1 MFNFS
6 IQQHFSG
13 GHVNSPKTLRAYL
26 SGGMEF
32 AKGEGIDWR
41 MDMDAWIRKKLH
53 HTVYNPNVE
62 SNAFLSRKL
71 PNGRFRDLKQQDA
84 DRYVHLVRELID
96 MDSHEIAEKTDYV
109 VCNWDE
115 SAQRGAGTTGEVTLA
130 RFAQK
135 PVYMVATMPLTE
147 IPGWVLGCTTRMFQ
161 SFEELKSF
169 LLETYSAA

>member
-1 MFNFS
+1 
-6 IQQHFSG
+6 
-13 GHVNSPKTLRAYL
+13 
-26 SGGMEF
+26 
-32 AKGEGIDWR
+32 
-41 MDMDAWIRKKLH
+41 
-53 HTVYNPNVE
+53 
-62 SNAFLSRKL
+62 
-71 PNGRFRDLKQQDA
+71 
-84 DRYVHLVRELID
+84 VRELID